1 MQLSPHNYVAIILI
15 SIQLIIIAVARADEN
30 PRPTSIDVF
39 TTTAYPLVNHP
50 PLADRAADNSAFEVY
65 IIDHIQRLQIAL
77 SNNLPRHPEAAKQQ
91 VLNRI
96 SDISNLQTKH
106 LENAGMGLAKALHY
120 GIDRY
125 PAIVFGERVV
135 VYGVRDLR
143 LALEHYQQ
151 WLEASAS

>member
-1 MQLSPHNYVAIILI
+1 MQLSRHNYVAITLI
-15 SIQLIIIAVARADEN
+15 SIQLVIIGVARADDSARHPSVE
-30 PRPTSIDVF
+30 VF
-39 TTTAYPLVNHP
+39 TTTAF
-50 PLADRAADNSAFEVY
+50 PLASRATENSPLKVY

-77 SNNLPRHPEAAKQQ
+77 SNNLPRHPEAAKQH

-96 SDISNLQTKH
+96 SDIDNLQTKH
-106 LENAGMGLAKALHY
+106 LENAGMGLAKALQY

-125 PAIVFGERVV
+125 PAIVFDGRVV
-135 VYGVRDLR
+135 VYGMTDLR